1 MEIHNMEHY
10 IFSLLKNNR
19 LEHLLA
25 MTHTREMD
33 TESEEGP
40 YPCSLSH
47 YTMTVS
53 AGSLMYIM

>member
-1 MEIHNMEHY
+1 MEIHIEHH

-19 LEHLLA
+19 LENLLA
-25 MTHTREMD
+25 MTHAREMD

-47 YTMTVS
+47 YTMTVN
-53 AGSLMYIM
+53 AGSLTYIM

>member
-1 MEIHNMEHY
+1 MEHY

-25 MTHTREMD
+25 MTHAREMD

-53 AGSLMYIM
+53 AGSLTYIM